1 MKRQS
6 LSLFLFFAVAPSA
19 FAVQFPDKGR
29 CITIHLKE
37 AIDINTERKPLYSKL
52 TNGASERITEELIA
66 LEQQM
71 LVGSFF
77 LDRLAK
83 KHQENGMPVFCQDMI
98 PMEETPDFSYG
109 YSDGAPN
116 IKNYK
121 RPDGKTIKRDLK
133 NALNQG
139 GFAALDRVAMRW
151 YNTLADQPKFNCLTR
166 HFLEALVRSSRLAHK
181 YDQYARKTGVPSP
194 DRLMKHYLRLSL
206 IGINPGVKLD
216 AMAAPLQARNVPIL
230 CQDVPFI
237 PFDSDW
243 MP

>member
-1 MKRQS
+1 MKRQC
-6 LSLFLFFAVAPSA
+6 LSLFLFLAMSPSA

-29 CITIHLKE
+29 CITIHLNE
-37 AIDINTERKPLYSKL
+37 AIDINNERKPLYSKL
-52 TNGASERITEELIA
+52 TNGASESITEDLIA
-66 LEQQM
+66 LEQKM
-71 LVGSFF
+71 LLGSFF

-98 PMEETPDFSYG
+98 PMEETPEFSTTYP
-109 YSDGAPN
+109 DGAPN

-121 RPDGKTIKRDLK
+121 KPNARVIKKDLK
-133 NALNQG
+133 R
-139 GFAALDRVAMRW
+139 ALDRGGFQALDRAAMHW

-166 HFLEALVRSSRLAHK
+166 HFLESLVRSSRLAQK
-181 YDQYARKTGVPSP
+181 YDERARLTGVPSP

-206 IGINPGVKLD
+206 IGIKPGIKLD
-216 AMAAPLQARNVPIL
+216 ATAAPLQARNIPIL